1 MRYHDF
7 GDGRYVL
14 RLDAGDDLI
23 SSLADLADRE
33 HIDAGHVTGL
43 GSVERI
49 TLGFLDPEVHE
60 YVRRRFEEPMEVA
73 QLTGTI
79 SVEGDRH
86 FVHLHAVVAPRELLA
101 YGGHVHDATVGVVME
116 LFVTRFPGALTRL
129 PVAGQPFPGLF
140 LPGESPPGE
149 HAADAS

>member
-7 GDGRYVL
+7 GDGRFVL
-14 RLDAGDDLI
+14 RLDPGDDVI

-33 HIDAGHVTGL
+33 GIDAGHITGL

-49 TLGFLDPEVHE
+49 TLGFLDPEAQE

-73 QLTGTI
+73 QMTGTL

-116 LFVTRFPGALTRL
+116 LFVTRLPGALTRL
-129 PVAGQPFPGLF
+129 PVEGQPFPGLF
-140 LPGESPPGE
+140 LPGETPPGDE
-149 HAADAS
+149 DADAS